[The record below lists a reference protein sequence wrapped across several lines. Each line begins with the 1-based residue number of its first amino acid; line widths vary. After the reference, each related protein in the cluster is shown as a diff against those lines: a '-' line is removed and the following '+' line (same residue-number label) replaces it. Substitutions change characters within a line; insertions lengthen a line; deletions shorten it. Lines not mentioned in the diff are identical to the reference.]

1 MQSPTG
7 QDIDLL
13 VVGAGVAGLTAAT
26 MAARHGL
33 KVVVVDRM
41 GVGGQIST
49 AETIENFPGFPQGI
63 GGHELGPLL
72 HDQAES
78 TGAEFLLDTVEAIE
92 PGRERHQVRAATQAW
107 QARAVIVAAGS
118 SHRTLGI
125 PGEAQFLGKG
135 VSHCASCDGPFFAGQ
150 AVAII
155 GGGDTALDE
164 ALVLAAHASHVTL
177 IHRGSRLRA
186 QHVLGERAKAN
197 AKIAIIVNTFVEE
210 ILGGK
215 SVTGAKLRDVPSGAT
230 RELPVRG
237 VFVSVGLEPN
247 TGFLRGVVA
256 LDTAGHIE
264 TDTMMQTSC
273 PGVFAAGDIRK
284 GSVALLAACAGDGT
298 TAAIAAVHYLAMR
311 T

>member
-1 MQSPTG
+1 VQSPTG

-215 SVTGAKLRDVPSGAT
+215 SVTGLKLRDVPSGAT

-256 LDTAGHIE
+256 LDTTGHIE